1 MRTITVA
8 LGVSVLCVLAPVSSK
23 AKTDHTKCEDR
34 CRAYYCPDSVRRE
47 LYCHYQC
54 RKMCASEDGNRNRV
68 PSDKDHAAPAGHA
81 AACENREFED
91 GRLLNFL

>member
-8 LGVSVLCVLAPVSSK
+8 LAVSFLCVLAPVSSN
-23 AKTDHTKCEDR
+23 AKTDNAKCEDR

-54 RKMCASEDGNRNRV
+54 HKMCTSEDRSKSRS
-68 PSDKDHAAPAGHA
+68 PSDKDDAARGSRAI
-81 AACENREFED
+81 ACEAGEF
-91 GRLLNFL
+91 GKLLNFL

>member
-8 LGVSVLCVLAPVSSK
+8 LAVSFLCVLAPVSSN
-23 AKTDHTKCEDR
+23 AKSDRTKCEDR

-54 RKMCASEDGNRNRV
+54 HKMCAAEDGSRSRS
-68 PSDKDHAAPAGHA
+68 PSDKDHAARVSHA
-81 AACENREFED
+81 IACEVREF
-91 GRLLNFL
+91 GRLLNIM

>member
-8 LGVSVLCVLAPVSSK
+8 LGVSVMCVLFPVSSK

-54 RKMCASEDGNRNRV
+54 HKMCASENGSGNRA
-68 PSDKDHAAPAGHA
+68 PSDKDHAARASRA
-81 AACENREFED
+81 AACTAPEFGD